1 MKVRVLLFA
10 ACREILGA
18 SAIDVELAPGAR
30 VRDALAALIE
40 REPRLER
47 FVASARYARNDAFV
61 DATEAL
67 MDGDDVAVIPPVSGG
82 RG

>member
-1 MKVRVLLFA
+1 M
-10 ACREILGA
+10 
-18 SAIDVELAPGAR
+18 SGAR
-30 VRDALAALIE
+30 RPDFDLVIVGGGMVGLATAALIA